1 MGCGGSGVSC
11 KAAAAS
17 PSHVSGSRLNR
28 FFDGTCGR
36 PPATRVEAWTGP
48 GHLVRTSNPNSRPKC
63 LARDRG
69 FGSDYDSVRAARAV
83 TVNRS
88 RARKVLNGSH
98 KTAEALKATPRAS
111 AA

>member
-28 FFDGTCGR
+28 FFYGTCGR

-48 GHLVRTSNPNSRPKC
+48 GHLVRTSNPNSRPKW
-63 LARDRG
+63 LRGTAQKQPSPSLLQPTVRLPVYDSTRATPQRDRT
-69 FGSDYDSVRAARAV
+69 RPL
-83 TVNRS
+83 TCE
-88 RARKVLNGSH
+88 
-98 KTAEALKATPRAS
+98 TTPA
-111 AA
+111 